1 MPESQHPSTGCFSGS
16 APIDLTT
23 IDKLETGNAQPE
35 NDSEGN
41 QSNAEDWDE
50 GDLTYSGI
58 PLNVRLSRAE
68 ETLSRLLNKCRAI
81 SGNKVQYSG
90 TMVNGTAVE
99 HTQHHHAAKW
109 RAIKKEFQDSIRKTQ
124 ANGKKQMI
132 CDFFHSHHKP
142 NPNTSIPCDPSLA
155 VSNSNTNS
163 NEIKQAFGDAC
174 CEIKWILDNPGEE
187 IE

>member
-23 IDKLETGNAQPE
+23 IDELETGNAQPE

-68 ETLSRLLNKCRAI
+68 ETLSCLLNKCGAI

-90 TMVNGTAVE
+90 TMVNGTAAE
-99 HTQHHHAAKW
+99 CTQCHHAAKW
-109 RAIKKEFQDSIRKTQ
+109 RAIKKEVQDSIRKTR
-124 ANGKKQMI
+124 ADGKKWMI
-132 CDFFHSHHKP
+132 CDFFHSHCKP
-142 NPNTSIPCDPSLA
+142 NPNTSIPCDPPLA
-155 VSNSNTNS
+155 VSDSDMNSD
-163 NEIKQAFGDAC
+163 EIKQAFGDAC
-174 CEIKWILDNPGEE
+174 CEIEWIPDNPGEE